1 VRVRSQHP
9 LHARALRA
17 VGGTRLWHDSCRCA
31 ARRCGGTLAAYQ
43 QRKATQRR
51 RTAAHTRG
59 VQPQQAH
66 ACAMGGNGLFR
77 SRRSPAAPAQ
87 AAHGRRRTCSAH
99 TNAHRARA
107 AAGRCA
113 RAPRRRPPLSKYAL
127 FCPARGGVQGCPT
140 LSIVFMAMHAT
151 RAASVGCSRGERL
164 GIVLGCAVRLQPCGG
179 PSSSAAQDDRQHKV
193 LVRTNSKTLSRRRGD
208 GFSSVT
214 GSKVEREAKNASF
227 RRQGNSKK

>member
-1 VRVRSQHP
+1 MARQLPLRCTAMRRHAGGIPTTEGHSAPPHRRPHARGPAPASARVR
-9 LHARALRA
+9 
-17 VGGTRLWHDSCRCA
+17 
-31 ARRCGGTLAAYQ
+31 
-43 QRKATQRR
+43 
-51 RTAAHTRG
+51 
-59 VQPQQAH
+59 
-66 ACAMGGNGLFR
+66 
-77 SRRSPAAPAQ
+77 
-87 AAHGRRRTCSAH
+87 HGREWALPLTPKPS
-99 TNAHRARA
+99 RARTGSSRPA
-107 AAGRCA
+107 TDVQRPYQCTPPARAAGRCA

-164 GIVLGCAVRLQPCGG
+164 GIVLGCAVRLRPCGG

-214 GSKVEREAKNASF
+214 GSKVERGKKRVLSSTREQQKITKKIGSA
-227 RRQGNSKK
+227 RMRQCLFSRGW